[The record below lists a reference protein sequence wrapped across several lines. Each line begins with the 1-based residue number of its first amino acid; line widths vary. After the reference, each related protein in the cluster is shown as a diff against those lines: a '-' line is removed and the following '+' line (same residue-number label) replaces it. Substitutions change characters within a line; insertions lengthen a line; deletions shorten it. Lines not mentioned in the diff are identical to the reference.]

1 VELQV
6 IFLQHM
12 LGPDVKILPVLVGS
26 FAHSIYQGGR
36 PEDDDKARAFFD
48 ALGELRER
56 EGDRLFFVLGVD
68 MAHMGARYQDSFE
81 AIAGEGAM
89 LEVEQRDRA
98 RISRINSL
106 DADGYWDLI
115 QERRDDLKWCG
126 SSPFYT
132 FLKTAPEA
140 RGELLHYEQW
150 NIDDRSVVTFAGM
163 QFLKADA

>member
-1 VELQV
+1 MV
-6 IFLQHM
+6 
-12 LGPDVKILPVLVGS
+12 
-26 FAHSIYQGGR
+26 
-36 PEDDDKARAFFD
+36 
-48 ALGELRER
+48 
-56 EGDRLFFVLGVD
+56 
-68 MAHMGARYQDSFE
+68 
-81 AIAGEGAM
+81 
-89 LEVEQRDRA
+89 EVEQRDRA

-132 FLKTAPEA
+132 FLKTAPKS